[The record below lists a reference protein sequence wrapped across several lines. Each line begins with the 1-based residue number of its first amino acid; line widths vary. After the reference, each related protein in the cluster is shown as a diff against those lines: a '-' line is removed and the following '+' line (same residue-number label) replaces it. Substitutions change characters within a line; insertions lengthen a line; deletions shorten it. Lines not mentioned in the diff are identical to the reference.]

1 MPKTT
6 QKALAASLMA
16 GLLAVSAATAAHAQT
31 PGTINDAAPCLTAP
45 ATPVTT
51 GAAFN
56 NPVAGRATGVVE
68 QICNLV
74 NQTAPGSKIQ
84 IANFVISGTAGMDF
98 ADTLLAAHSRGVDVQ
113 IVIDGWQID
122 KPAAAKL
129 INELGVD
136 ESAASWVHVCSHK
149 SPEGNTSSCIGTK
162 GQHNKFY
169 LFSETGGE
177 HDVVVQS
184 SANFTDVNSKTYWNN
199 ALTITDNHK
208 LYEGYAAYFD
218 DLVAEIQQPDY
229 YRTVTAGM
237 RGGKVTAHFFPSA
250 TVDPILERLS
260 ELGCK
265 TTGNTEIR
273 IGMSEWDDN
282 QERHRRPTRGNGPGW
297 LHGAHRS
304 RPDGRLHPAATHHAA
319 RNRTPRTRLQRT
331 AGPDPFEVPDRGKC
345 DRKEFRPQRG
355 YDRQP
360 QLQRNLAA
368 PQRRSHRRDEPPRR
382 LPAVPR
388 QLRTDVD
395 RRTVEPTGRRAR
407 ISGNLHPRVRLRRN
421 GKRSAGI

>member
-6 QKALAASLMA
+6 HKALAASLMA
-16 GLLAVSAATAAHAQT
+16 GLLAVSAGTAAQAQA
-31 PGTINDAAPCLTAP
+31 PGALKDAAPCLNAP
-45 ATPVTT
+45 ATPVIT

-56 NPVAGRATGVVE
+56 NPAAGRATGVVE

-74 NQTAPGSKIQ
+74 NQAAPGSKIQ

-98 ADTLLAAHSRGVDVQ
+98 ADTLLAAHSRGVAVQ

-136 ESAASWVHVCSHK
+136 ETASSWVHVCSNK

-177 HDVVVQS
+177 QDVVVQS

-208 LYEGYAAYFD
+208 LYEGYAGYFN

-250 TVDPILERLS
+250 TVDPIVDRLS
-260 ELGCK
+260 QLGCK
-265 TTGNTEIR
+265 NTGNTEIR
-273 IGMSEWDDN
+273 IGMSEWD
-282 QERHRRPTRGNGPGW
+282 ETRDGIADRLVEMAQAGCTVRIVHGPM
-297 LHGAHRS
+297 AE
-304 RPDGRLHPAATHHAA
+304 PI
-319 RNRTPRTRLQRT
+319 LQRFT
-331 AGPDPFEVPDRGKC
+331 AQPGIELRELDSSALPGRIHSKYLIVENATGKNS
-345 DRKEFRPQRG
+345 G
-355 YDRQP
+355 
-360 QLQRNLAA
+360 RNLVMTG
-368 PQRRSHRRDEPPRR
+368 SHNYNATSLHRNDEAIVETSDRDVYLQYRDNFEEMW
-382 LPAVPR
+382 
-388 QLRTDVD
+388 
-395 RRTVEPTGRRAR
+395 TVAQ
-407 ISGNLHPRVRLRRN
+407 
-421 GKRSAGI
+421 

>member
-273 IGMSEWDDN
+273 IGMSEWD
-282 QERHRRPTRGNGPGW
+282 ETRSGI
-297 LHGAHRS
+297 
-304 RPDGRLHPAATHHAA
+304 AA
-319 RNRTPRTRLQRT
+319 RLVEMAQAGCTVRIVHGPMADSILQRLT
-331 AGPDPFEVPDRGKC
+331 NQPGIELRELDSSALPGRIHSKYLIVENAIGKNSGRNVVMTGSHNYNATSLHRNDEAIVETNHHDVYLQYRDNFEDMW
-345 DRKEFRPQRG
+345 
-355 YDRQP
+355 
-360 QLQRNLAA
+360 
-368 PQRRSHRRDEPPRR
+368 
-382 LPAVPR
+382 
-388 QLRTDVD
+388 
-395 RRTVEPTGRRAR
+395 TVAQ
-407 ISGNLHPRVRLRRN
+407 
-421 GKRSAGI
+421 